1 MKLVQGCI
9 GYPVTVVVA
18 ILLVLLFG
26 GIALTRLPLQMVP
39 TVDRPVITVKTPYPG
54 AAPLEVE
61 LQVTDRIEE
70 QLNFVEGL
78 QEITSTSSE
87 GESEVTLKFD
97 WGVNK
102 DIARLD
108 VSEKL
113 GTVQGLPDDVE
124 ESIIQA
130 TSSDEENPIAWIV
143 LKTSR
148 PINEIRPE
156 AEDVL
161 KVRLERV
168 LGVAGSLFFGG
179 EDREVHVIVDDRALT
194 ARGLGVND
202 VRMALLRENRNVK
215 GGTLD
220 EGKRRYVV
228 RTVGEFTDLADLREM
243 IVSRGEGR
251 PVYLKDVA
259 EIRYAYAKRAFVLR
273 QNGKPSIAFGI
284 LRRTG
289 ANVVDVVERLKA
301 EVASLNRLYESRDI
315 QLEVVYDET
324 TYIDSSIAAGDAE
337 PVHRGGDRGRGA
349 HGLPPLVHLD
359 GHRRDRDP
367 ISVIGTF
374 LVLLGA
380 RAHAQCRLARGARVR
395 GGHGR
400 RQRDRRAREHLP
412 ADPGGEAR
420 CDAAYRR
427 PGGLGRDPR
436 LDAHDRSRCS
446 SPC

>member
-194 ARGLGVND
+194 ARGLG
-202 VRMALLRENRNVK
+202 
-215 GGTLD
+215 
-220 EGKRRYVV
+220 
-228 RTVGEFTDLADLREM
+228 
-243 IVSRGEGR
+243 
-251 PVYLKDVA
+251 
-259 EIRYAYAKRAFVLR
+259 
-273 QNGKPSIAFGI
+273 
-284 LRRTG
+284 
-289 ANVVDVVERLKA
+289 
-301 EVASLNRLYESRDI
+301 
-315 QLEVVYDET
+315 
-324 TYIDSSIAAGDAE
+324 
-337 PVHRGGDRGRGA
+337 
-349 HGLPPLVHLD
+349 
-359 GHRRDRDP
+359 
-367 ISVIGTF
+367 
-374 LVLLGA
+374 
-380 RAHAQCRLARGARVR
+380 
-395 GGHGR
+395 
-400 RQRDRRAREHLP
+400 
-412 ADPGGEAR
+412 
-420 CDAAYRR
+420 
-427 PGGLGRDPR
+427 
-436 LDAHDRSRCS
+436 
-446 SPC
+446 